1 MSILGLTTSNLNM
14 RKLFLYIFFCLALVA
29 QAQIIEPLHWSV
41 AVKALTDST
50 AEVLLTAK
58 IDQGWHLYTQD
69 IPEDGPHA
77 TVFTFAQKT
86 IGKTRTSA
94 PVHKSYDENFEMDLT
109 YYETKATFRQVIVC
123 REGEKLSGSVE
134 YMACNDQM
142 CLPPD
147 TWEWTKTAPA
157 APVAEEVN
165 TPAAPVVEE
174 TVVDSAVEPTQ
185 TIDSVLLDKPA
196 TQEMPTEPTTETSAE
211 EHSIWWVFLMGLAAG
226 LLAIFTP
233 CVWPIIPMTVSFF
246 LKRAGAA
253 AKKAEKAAA
262 ASGNEADIK
271 QAALLR
277 KKAERQG
284 LRDAV
289 LYGLAIIFIYVTLGV
304 LVTLIFG
311 ASALNALSTNAVVN
325 LIFFAILVVFAAS
338 FFGAF
343 ELTLPSSWS
352 TKLDSK
358 SSSTS
363 GFLSIL
369 FMAFTLV
376 IVSFSCTGPII
387 GTLLV
392 EAAGKSLL
400 APTIG
405 MLGFAIALALPFT
418 LFAMFPSVLKKLP
431 KSGGWMNTFK
441 VTLAFLELALSLKF
455 LSVAD
460 LAYGWHILDREV
472 FVSLWIVIF
481 ALLGIYLLGLISFP
495 HDDEDHRKTSV
506 SRFFMAV
513 ISLAF
518 AMYMVP
524 GLWGAP
530 LRAISAF
537 APPMSTQD
545 WQAGQGENIQKNVEE
560 GIARFDDFDKG
571 MAFAKKH
578 NMPVFLDF
586 NGYGCVN
593 CRKMEAA
600 VLSKPQVEEHMAKYV
615 IISLIVDDKT
625 KLPEPVVV
633 MENGKEKTLKT
644 IGDKWSYLQ
653 RSEYGA
659 NAQPYYIQLSA
670 TGERLSESYS
680 YDEDIDKFL
689 QWLKY

>member
-1 MSILGLTTSNLNM
+1 MKKFFYTIVA
-14 RKLFLYIFFCLALVA
+14 IFIALAA
-29 QAQIIEPLHWSV
+29 QAQLVQPIKW
-41 AVKALTDST
+41 TG
-50 AEVLLTAK
+50 EVLGDSVRLTAT
-58 IDQGWHLYTQD
+58 IEQGWHLN
-69 IPEDGPHA
+69 IIELGDGFYMDEYEGTFTE
-77 TVFTFAQKT
+77 TVA
-86 IGKTRTSA
+86 
-94 PVHKSYDENFEMDLT
+94 
-109 YYETKATFRQVIVC
+109 
-123 REGEKLSGSVE
+123 LSDTVRVRFN
-134 YMACNDQM
+134 ACDDKM
-142 CLPPD
+142 C
-147 TWEWTKTAPA
+147 TAP
-157 APVAEEVN
+157 
-165 TPAAPVVEE
+165 E
-174 TVVDSAVEPTQ
+174 TFEYITSSPDSPTVSSP
-185 TIDSVLLDKPA
+185 DSEGGPK
-196 TQEMPTEPTTETSAE
+196 
-211 EHSIWWVFLMGLAAG
+211 SIWWIFAMGLLGG

-246 LKRAGAA
+246 IKRGGAA
-253 AKKAEKAAA
+253 KGTTNATVV
-262 ASGNEADIK
+262 
-271 QAALLR
+271 
-277 KKAERQG
+277 
-284 LRDAV
+284 RDAI
-289 LYGLAIIFIYVTLGV
+289 LYGLSIIIIYVALGL

-325 LIFFAILVVFAAS
+325 IIFFLILVLFAAS

-343 ELTLPSSWS
+343 EITLPSSWS
-352 TKLDSK
+352 TALNSK
-358 SSSTS
+358 SSNTT

-369 FMAFTLV
+369 LMAFTLV

-400 APTIG
+400 APAMG
-405 MLGFAIALALPFT
+405 MLGFAIALALPFS

-441 VTLAFLELALSLKF
+441 VTLAFLELALALKF

-481 ALLGIYLLGLISFP
+481 SLLGCYLLGLISFP

-506 SRFFMAV
+506 SRLFLAI

-545 WQAGQGENIQKNVEE
+545 WVMTPGSSATLNTQHSTLNTQYKTMSIHEGQITFTDYDE
-560 GIARFDDFDKG
+560 G
-571 MAFAKKH
+571 MAYAKEN

-600 VLSKPQVEEHMAKYV
+600 VLSKPEVAEHMHQYV
-615 IISLIVDDKT
+615 LISLIVDDKT
-625 KLPEPVVV
+625 KLDEPIVL
-633 MENGKEKTLKT
+633 EKNGKKVTLKT
-644 IGDKWSYLQ
+644 VGDKWSYMQ
-653 RSEYGA
+653 RVQYQS
-659 NAQPYYIQLSA
+659 NAQPYYVQLDA
-670 TGERLSESYS
+670 DGNRIVESSYA
-680 YDEDIDKFL
+680 YDEDIEKFL
-689 QWLKY
+689 NWLVY

>member
-1 MSILGLTTSNLNM
+1 MKRIMTIFAAIAIALT
-14 RKLFLYIFFCLALVA
+14 VG
-29 QAQIIEPLHWSV
+29 AQIVQPIKWTGAIEGDSV
-41 AVKALTDST
+41 K
-50 AEVLLTAK
+50 LTATIEK
-58 IDQGWHLYTQD
+58 GWHLNIIELGDGFYMDEYEGTFTETIAKAD
-69 IPEDGPHA
+69 TIRVRYNACDDKMCTAPE
-77 TVFTFAQKT
+77 
-86 IGKTRTSA
+86 
-94 PVHKSYDENFEMDLT
+94 
-109 YYETKATFRQVIVC
+109 
-123 REGEKLSGSVE
+123 
-134 YMACNDQM
+134 
-142 CLPPD
+142 
-147 TWEWTKTAPA
+147 TWEF
-157 APVAEEVN
+157 VAVG
-165 TPAAPVVEE
+165 
-174 TVVDSAVEPTQ
+174 
-185 TIDSVLLDKPA
+185 DKA
-196 TQEMPTEPTTETSAE
+196 KDDEAKGEGQ
-211 EHSIWWVFLMGLAAG
+211 SIWWIFAMGLLGG

-246 LKRAGAA
+246 IKRGGAA
-253 AKKAEKAAA
+253 KGTTNATVV
-262 ASGNEADIK
+262 
-271 QAALLR
+271 
-277 KKAERQG
+277 
-284 LRDAV
+284 RDAI
-289 LYGLAIIFIYVTLGV
+289 LYGLSIIIIYVALGL

-325 LIFFAILVVFAAS
+325 IIFFLILVLFAAS

-343 ELTLPSSWS
+343 EITLPSSWS
-352 TKLDSK
+352 TALNSK
-358 SSSTS
+358 SSNTT

-369 FMAFTLV
+369 LMAFTLV

-400 APTIG
+400 APAMG
-405 MLGFAIALALPFT
+405 MLGFAIALALPFS

-441 VTLAFLELALSLKF
+441 VTLAFLELALALKF

-481 ALLGIYLLGLISFP
+481 SLLGCYLLGLISFP

-506 SRFFMAV
+506 SRLFLAI

-545 WQAGQGENIQKNVEE
+545 WVMTPGSSATLNTQHSILNTQYKTMSIHEGQITFTDYDE
-560 GIARFDDFDKG
+560 G
-571 MAFAKKH
+571 MAYAKEN

-600 VLSKPQVEEHMAKYV
+600 VLSKPEVAEHMHQYV
-615 IISLIVDDKT
+615 LISLIVDDKT
-625 KLPEPVVV
+625 KLDEPIVLE
-633 MENGKEKTLKT
+633 ENGKKVTLKT
-644 IGDKWSYLQ
+644 VGDKWSYMQ
-653 RSEYGA
+653 RVQYQS
-659 NAQPYYIQLSA
+659 NAQPYYVQLDA
-670 TGERLSESYS
+670 DGNRIVESSYA
-680 YDEDIDKFL
+680 YDEDIEKFL
-689 QWLKY
+689 NWLVY